1 MRTMRAA
8 RRSKPLSI
16 NEPEPFNAEEL
27 AIIRGAQASF
37 QFFLMHVF
45 PQSFIGKRFRLAD
58 RAYHPFELGEIH
70 YVWAHIAQTNARV
83 CILAPRA
90 HLKSTILNHA
100 FSFWKLFRASQNID
114 GIVMSFKDT
123 LAQEHTTKI
132 KEFIVANPYC
142 RMWKDKK
149 KSAESVVDFDCTF
162 GEGLTW
168 RGQVDP
174 YGVMSAVRGLH
185 PKFLVCFTP
194 DTKVRVSRSK
204 YVPISELQP
213 GDHVVGHSGERREVL
228 EVQRRPYDG
237 ELVVIECDDGTVVRT
252 TPNHPFLA
260 KYGWTEAGDL
270 SVVDVLETGEAEY
283 GGRQKTIVCEECNDR
298 FVVPYAS
305 KRRFCGKGC
314 AASFGNKKADYSN
327 RTGFQNGKWAGG
339 LVTITC
345 ARDGCFG
352 TREIVP
358 AKVKYS
364 EEVSGRLYCSKD
376 CYSLDMSVMQRG
388 ELNSNWRGG
397 SSTRR
402 RAAGAEFTEPL
413 REQIRELYGRACAW
427 CHQLELDDIFGRRLD
442 VHHVD
447 RDRWNNAVDNLVA
460 LCRPCHMKT
469 NISLQHDGLI
479 KDLVLTHNGRTI
491 VSITRE
497 HYRGDVYNL
506 DVDVDHTYQLSGTVI
521 VHNCDDILS
530 DFANAL
536 EPKQIRRI
544 DAIFRQSLESLPDE
558 DDSLIV
564 IGTPQSYEDT
574 LYQLKNNA
582 QYYWGR
588 FPAELQDGT
597 TLWPQKFDK
606 PRLDRTRRRVR
617 DRAYQVEYLLTPVL
631 ATNSFLPVE
640 VIESCIDTRLRM
652 FSLDEEFSSA
662 GTLGCYGGM
671 DVGKQVHPTHISV
684 FALMPTGD
692 LVQVFQEFLTGMDY
706 RAQAIRV
713 RQVIDHFKIR
723 RFYYDNTRAEMED
736 RNMPKQALGMTF
748 TSKLKAQ
755 MALAMESRF
764 YADDEEMGIILLDDK
779 RQVGQ
784 IVAVDKTLRSIETMD
799 GHGDAFWS
807 NALAI
812 KAADDGPVMEL
823 LGDAQDMFGG
833 NRKRNALLA
842 GRNT

>member
-1 MRTMRAA
+1 MRAA
-8 RRSKPLSI
+8 RRTRLARPTG
-16 NEPEPFNAEEL
+16 PEPFTAEEL

-37 QFFLMHVF
+37 QFFLVHVF
-45 PQSFIGKRFRLAD
+45 PQSFSGRRFRMAD
-58 RAYHPFELGEIH
+58 GKYHPFELGEIH
-70 YVWAHIAQTNARV
+70 YIWAHIAQNNPRV

-100 FSFWKLFRASQNID
+100 FSFWKLFRSSQNID

-142 RMWKDKK
+142 RMWHDRK

-162 GEGLTW
+162 GDGNSW

-174 YGVMSAVRGLH
+174 YGIMSTVRGLH

-204 YVPISELQP
+204 YAPISGLRA
-213 GDHVVGHSGERREVL
+213 GDYVVGHSGERREVL
-228 EVQRRPYDG
+228 EVQQRPYDG
-237 ELVVIECDDGTVVRT
+237 ELVAIECDDGTVVRA

-260 KYGWTEAGDL
+260 KSGWTEAGDL
-270 SVVDVLETGEAEY
+270 SVGDVLETGEAEY
-283 GGRQKTIVCEECNDR
+283 GQRVLAFTCEECGKR
-298 FVVPYAS
+298 FTAYYAS

-314 AASFGNKKADYSN
+314 AAAFGNHKAD
-327 RTGFQNGKWAGG
+327 RAGTKNGKWAGG
-339 LVTITC
+339 PATITC
-345 ARDGCFG
+345 ARDGCSG
-352 TREIVP
+352 TREVTP
-358 AKVKYS
+358 AVVGYS
-364 EEVSGRLYCSKD
+364 EEKGGRLYCSKG
-376 CYSLDMSVMQRG
+376 CYSLDMPVRNHGVS
-388 ELNSNWRGG
+388 NSNWRGG

-402 RAAGAEFTEPL
+402 RAAGAEFIEPL
-413 REQIRELYGRACAW
+413 REQIRGLYGRACAW
-427 CHQLELDDIFGRRLD
+427 CHQLERDDTLGRRLD

-460 LCRPCHMKT
+460 LCRSCHTKT
-469 NISLQHDGLI
+469 NISPQHDELI

-491 VSITRE
+491 VSINRE
-497 HYRGDVYNL
+497 HYSGNVYNL
-506 DVDVDHTYQLSGTVI
+506 DVEVDHTYQLANNSI

-530 DFANAL
+530 DFANSL

-558 DDSLIV
+558 EDSLIV

-574 LYQLKNNA
+574 LYQLKTNS

-588 FPAELQDGT
+588 FPAELKEGQ

-606 PRLDRTRRRVR
+606 ARLDRTRRRVKE
-617 DRAYQVEYLLTPVL
+617 RAYQVEYLLVPVL
-631 ATNSFLPVE
+631 ATNSFLPSE
-640 VIESCIDTRLRM
+640 VIESCVDKKLKM
-652 FSLDEEFSSA
+652 FSLNEDFSSI
-662 GTLGCYGGM
+662 GTFGCYGGM
-671 DVGKQVHPTHISV
+671 DVGKQIHPTHISV

-692 LVQVFQEFLTGMDY
+692 LVQVFQEFLDGMDY
-706 RAQAIRV
+706 RAQASRV
-713 RQVIDHFKIR
+713 RLVIEHFKIR

-736 RNMPKQALGMTF
+736 RNMPKQAIGMTF
-748 TSKLKAQ
+748 TAKLKAQ

-779 RQVGQ
+779 RQIGQ
-784 IVAVDKTLRSIETMD
+784 IVAVDKTLRSVETLE
-799 GHGDAFWS
+799 GHGDSFWS

-833 NRKRNALLA
+833 IRKRNALLA